1 MAIGRA
7 PVARIDTDR
16 IDLYLGPVCL
26 LRAGLPDPDY
36 REELG
41 QAAMDGAEITI
52 RVEMNL
58 GQHAARIWTSDLSYD
73 YVKINAEYRS

>member
-1 MAIGRA
+1 MIRLLHAAALPEPHRA
-7 PVARIDTDR
+7 R
-16 IDLYLGPVCL
+16 

-58 GQHAARIWTSDLSYD
+58 GQHAARIWTSANRCLTG
-73 YVKINAEYRS
+73 R